1 MSTTVLQRFEVCA
14 WSLMIST
21 SAPAA
26 APPQTFAL
34 PTQHRVKL
42 TKPLDCRAIA
52 GTSIGE
58 KNGHLE
64 AEASPG
70 KDHFT
75 VVRAGHFLR
84 VTAHHDVT
92 QTGEETD
99 LYAITGDTQDFIYA
113 VQGVKLLPVI
123 HGFVINK
130 RLGSAVWSESDSA
143 LILASDYPLTA
154 SVFLN
159 CTN

>member
-1 MSTTVLQRFEVCA
+1 
-14 WSLMIST
+14 MIST
-21 SAPAA
+21 SAPG
-26 APPQTFAL
+26 APAPQTFPL
-34 PTQHRVKL
+34 PAQHRVKL
-42 TKPLDCRAIA
+42 TKSLDCRAIA

-70 KDHFT
+70 RDHFT
-75 VVRAGHFLR
+75 VIRTGRFLR

-99 LYAITGDTQDFIYA
+99 LYLITGDTKDFISA
-113 VQGVKLLPVI
+113 VQGVKVFPVV
-123 HGFVINK
+123 HGLVINK
-130 RLGSAVWSESDSA
+130 RLGSAVWSESDAA
-143 LILASDYPLTA
+143 LILASDYPFSA

>member
-1 MSTTVLQRFEVCA
+1 LARRTGIWRRK
-14 WSLMIST
+14 
-21 SAPAA
+21 PA
-26 APPQTFAL
+26 Q
-34 PTQHRVKL
+34 
-42 TKPLDCRAIA
+42 
-52 GTSIGE
+52 
-58 KNGHLE
+58 
-64 AEASPG
+64 G
-70 KDHFT
+70 KTYFT

-99 LYAITGDTQDFIYA
+99 LYTITGDSQDFISA

-123 HGFVINK
+123 HGLVINK
-130 RLGSAVWSESDSA
+130 RLGSAVWNESDSA
-143 LILASDYPLTA
+143 LILASDYPFTA